1 MSLNLDPGTF
11 GGTPAC
17 HILVEKLNA
26 AGDGPLAS
34 AVVRRFNQYFEVL
47 GELLKLNNPTRSL
60 MIKMHYEATDAEARE
75 VLEPRLESYNIPYS
89 YFHNVLL
96 HRRRQA
102 QDHGAILE
110 RFRREEREHADIL
123 HALRMLAKSGA
134 TIVVDQIDI

>member
-26 AGDGPLAS
+26 TGDARLAHS
-34 AVVRRFNQYFEVL
+34 VVRRFNSYFETL
-47 GELLKLNNPTRSL
+47 GELLKLNNPTRSV
-60 MIKMHYEATDAEARE
+60 MIKMWYEHVDAEAKQE
-75 VLEPRLESYNIPYS
+75 LEPRLEEYKIPYS
-89 YFHNVLL
+89 YFHNILL

-110 RFRREEREHADIL
+110 KFRSDDRDHADIL
-123 HALRMLAKSGA
+123 YTLRMLAKSGA
-134 TIVVDQIDI
+134 TIVVDQI